1 MRALVIGG
9 SGQVGAALEKILVAR
24 GHTAVATHHQVAR
37 PGTIHLDVRDAA
49 AIARVITDV
58 EPDVI
63 FCPAGL
69 TVVDFCEDHPDEAF
83 EANCEAPARAA
94 ALAAE
99 RSAAFVFFSTEYV
112 FDGRA
117 GPYAED
123 DPVAPL
129 SVYGRSKLDGERAV
143 MAANVRSLVVRTTVV
158 YGEEPQG
165 KNFIYQLRRRAA
177 AGETSKVPADQ
188 RSSPTFNVD
197 LATATV
203 ELVERATR
211 GVVHVAGPSVID
223 RYAFARM
230 ACDVFELDTR
240 LVVPVATAD
249 LQQRAARPLNA
260 GLRIDRVR
268 RQITTPLHDPAAGL
282 AAMRATL
289 EARAVD
295 TTRGHR

>member
-1 MRALVIGG
+1 IGAA
-9 SGQVGAALEKILVAR
+9 GQVGAAHEKILVAR
-24 GHTAVATHHQVAR
+24 GHTAAATYHQVAG
-37 PGTIHLDVRDAA
+37 PGTIHLDVTAAA
-49 AIARVITDV
+49 AIARVITAI

-69 TVVDFCEDHPDEAF
+69 TVVDYCEDHPDEAF

-99 RSAAFVFFSTEYV
+99 RGAVFVFFSTEYV

-165 KNFIYQLRRRAA
+165 KNFIYQLRRRHA
-177 AGETSKVPADQ
+177 AGEPAK
-188 RSSPTFNVD
+188 
-197 LATATV
+197 
-203 ELVERATR
+203 
-211 GVVHVAGPSVID
+211 G
-223 RYAFARM
+223 
-230 ACDVFELDTR
+230 
-240 LVVPVATAD
+240 
-249 LQQRAARPLNA
+249 AA
-260 GLRIDRVR
+260 
-268 RQITTPLHDPAAGL
+268 
-282 AAMRATL
+282 
-289 EARAVD
+289 
-295 TTRGHR
+295 

>member
-9 SGQVGAALEKILVAR
+9 SGQVGAALERVLVGR
-24 GHTAVATHHQVAR
+24 GHTAVATHHRVSQ
-37 PGTIHLDVRDAA
+37 PGTVELDVRDEAA
-49 AIARVITDV
+49 TSRVMSDV
-58 EPDVI
+58 APDVV

-69 TVVDFCEDHPDEAF
+69 TFVDYCEDHPDEAF
-83 EANCEAPARAA
+83 EANSAAPARAA
-94 ALAAE
+94 RLAAK
-99 RSAAFVFFSTEYV
+99 RGAAFVFFSTEYV
-112 FDGRA
+112 FDGRG

-143 MAANVRSLVVRTTVV
+143 MAANPRALVVRTTVV
-158 YGEEPQG
+158 YGPEPQG
-165 KNFIYQLRRRAA
+165 KNFIYQLRRRLA
-177 AGETSKVPADQ
+177 AGETVKVPADQ

-203 ELVERATR
+203 ELVERAGR

-223 RYAFARM
+223 RYAFARQ
-230 ACDVFELDTR
+230 ACDVFELDVS
-240 LVVPVATAD
+240 LVVPVTTVD

-260 GLRIDRVR
+260 GLRIERVR
-268 RQITTPLHDPAAGL
+268 RQIATPLRDPAAGL
-282 AAMRATL
+282 AAMRAIL
-289 EARAVD
+289 EGRAVD

>member
-9 SGQVGAALEKILVAR
+9 SGQVGAALEGILVAR
-24 GHTAVATHHQVAR
+24 GHTAVATHHRVPQ
-37 PGTIHLDVRDAA
+37 PGTVQLDVRDEAA
-49 AIARVITDV
+49 TARLMTDAA
-58 EPDVI
+58 PDVV

-69 TVVDFCEDHPDEAF
+69 TVVDYCEDHPDEAF
-83 EANCEAPARAA
+83 VANCEAPARAA

-99 RSAAFVFFSTEYV
+99 RGAAFVFFSTEYV
-112 FDGRA
+112 FDGRD
-117 GPYAED
+117 GPYGED

-143 MAANVRSLVVRTTVV
+143 MAANARALVVRTTVV
-158 YGEEPQG
+158 YGPEPQG

-177 AGETSKVPADQ
+177 AGEPLKVPADQ

-197 LATATV
+197 LAAATID
-203 ELVERATR
+203 LVERAAR

-230 ACDVFELDTR
+230 ACDVFALDAR
-240 LVVPVATAD
+240 LVVPVMTAD

-260 GLRIDRVR
+260 GLRIERVR
-268 RQITTPLHDPAAGL
+268 RQIATPLRDPAAGL

-289 EARAVD
+289 GARVVD